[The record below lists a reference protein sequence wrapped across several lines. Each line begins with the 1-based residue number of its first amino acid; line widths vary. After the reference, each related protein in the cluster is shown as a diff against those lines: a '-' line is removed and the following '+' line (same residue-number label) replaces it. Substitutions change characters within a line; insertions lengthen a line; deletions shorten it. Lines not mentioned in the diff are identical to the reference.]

1 MSGAHKLWGMPVLLG
16 VASAFGL
23 AAGLL
28 GDGVWDW
35 VAALALAAPLAVAC
49 RHVLKPPAS
58 PHR

>member
-1 MSGAHKLWGMPVLLG
+1 MSASRRLWGMPVLLG
-16 VASAFGL
+16 VLSVFGL
-23 AAGLL
+23 GAGLL

-35 VAALALAAPLAVAC
+35 VAALALATPLAVAC